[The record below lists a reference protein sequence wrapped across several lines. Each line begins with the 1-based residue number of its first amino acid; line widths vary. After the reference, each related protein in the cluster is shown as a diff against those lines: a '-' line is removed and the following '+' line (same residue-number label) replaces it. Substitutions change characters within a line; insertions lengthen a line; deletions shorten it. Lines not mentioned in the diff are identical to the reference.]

1 MLLNLCICIYPLLW
15 KREDK
20 RSVSV
25 GGSVSTTFSQTEGRM
40 NSMAAVVFFFF
51 FIDVIFNCLQ
61 QRTGELNSKYIFYH
75 VTRQKI
81 RAARGNCKVKRSRW
95 TTLKKKKKIFKE
107 AGIQS
112 NLSVVFR
119 NWETQKLFQPPVVC
133 CRLRRYTHYATAGL
147 YTTHRGFNVPAEQI
161 KINFYSTSPGHLIW
175 FDFIQTQFCFLLT
188 RICCFWVFAVQM
200 KDGRVDTAVLI
211 LRYSQ
216 RLIW

>member
-20 RSVSV
+20 RSISV

-40 NSMAAVVFFFF
+40 NSMAAVFFLFF

-95 TTLKKKKKIFKE
+95 TTLKKNKRFSRKQAYNPTSLWSSETEK
-107 AGIQS
+107 
-112 NLSVVFR
+112 LR
-119 NWETQKLFQPPVVC
+119 NCSSRLLCAADWGGTHTTLRTVYNPPWFQCP
-133 CRLRRYTHYATAGL
+133 RRA
-147 YTTHRGFNVPAEQI
+147 
-161 KINFYSTSPGHLIW
+161 
-175 FDFIQTQFCFLLT
+175 D
-188 RICCFWVFAVQM
+188 
-200 KDGRVDTAVLI
+200 
-211 LRYSQ
+211 
-216 RLIW
+216 